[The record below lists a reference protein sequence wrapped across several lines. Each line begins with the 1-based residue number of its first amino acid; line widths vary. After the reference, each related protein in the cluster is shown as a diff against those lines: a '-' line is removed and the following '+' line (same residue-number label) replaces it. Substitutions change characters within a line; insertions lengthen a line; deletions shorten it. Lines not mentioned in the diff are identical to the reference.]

1 MLFDPDVIG
10 GEDRAGGED
19 QSQKREANARQPML
33 RTAGDKRGQE
43 RERNSGVEGVALREA
58 EVAGRVAHSLKDPDR
73 GEDGD

>member
-33 RTAGDKRGQE
+33 E
-43 RERNSGVEGVALREA
+43 RPATSAVRSASGIAA
-58 EVAGRVAHSLKDPDR
+58 
-73 GEDGD
+73 